1 MEEGRPYVFLAD
13 PVCSSARRCRR
24 RSREQV
30 WRRPRGSRE
39 ATREGGRPYA
49 EEEEKGSI
57 LAKEIVGS
65 WKEEEESISAELS
78 SSML

>member
-1 MEEGRPYVFLAD
+1 MEE
-13 PVCSSARRCRR
+13 
-24 RSREQV
+24 
-30 WRRPRGSRE
+30 
-39 ATREGGRPYA
+39 GRPYA